1 MSTTTTTT
9 TTNEQSKHWYILSAL
24 LENKP
29 GVLFRVTNLFRARN
43 FNIESITVGSTE
55 QVDLSRMTITT
66 KSDEKTLDQLVKQL
80 RKLIDVVEVKV
91 LDTDKTV
98 FRELA
103 LIKMKAEDPTT
114 RMEITNFASIFR
126 ANILDI
132 GKATILVEL
141 TGTPDKID
149 AFKNLVG
156 HYGIIQ
162 LARTGVSALPR
173 GETLVLDMMDKV
185 RIFDTTLRDGE
196 QTPGVSV
203 TPEQKFKIAI
213 KLDEIGVDAIEVGFP
228 IVSQG
233 EMEAIKAITKQGLNA
248 EVCGLARTVQADID
262 AAINCNLKYV
272 HTFIA
277 TSDIHMQYKLK
288 MSREQVLEK
297 AIWAVDYAKKN
308 GMQVEFSAEDA
319 TRSDKVFVNTVFKA
333 VADAGADRLD
343 IPDTVGYATPQYI
356 AELVNDVKIATKL
369 PVSIHCH
376 DDFGLAVAN
385 AISGINAGASCAH
398 VTINGLGERAGN
410 ASLEEFVMALQC
422 LYNKKHNIKTELL
435 YETSKLISNI
445 MGIIVQPN
453 KAIIGENAFGHESGI
468 HTHGIINNPLTYEPI
483 SPELVGRKRWMQAGK
498 HAGAHGIKAMLEE
511 FGIKPTDEQLHNIVE
526 KQKNL
531 ADKGKSITTAELLS
545 IAGDIMHNN
554 RFEEKFKLYDF
565 HIVTGMNTIPTAVV
579 RLNTDGKD
587 FIASEIGVGPV
598 DAALKAIQKVAG
610 EMENIKIREYRLD
623 SITGGSD
630 ALAEVSIK
638 VEDKKGN
645 IVSARKAGEDVVVAS
660 VQAMMDAINKIMLKK
675 MLYSKN

>member
-1 MSTTTTTT
+1 
-9 TTNEQSKHWYILSAL
+9 
-24 LENKP
+24 
-29 GVLFRVTNLFRARN
+29 
-43 FNIESITVGSTE
+43 
-55 QVDLSRMTITT
+55 
-66 KSDEKTLDQLVKQL
+66 
-80 RKLIDVVEVKV
+80 
-91 LDTDKTV
+91 
-98 FRELA
+98 
-103 LIKMKAEDPTT
+103 
-114 RMEITNFASIFR
+114 
-126 ANILDI
+126 
-132 GKATILVEL
+132 
-141 TGTPDKID
+141 
-149 AFKNLVG
+149 
-156 HYGIIQ
+156 
-162 LARTGVSALPR
+162 
-173 GETLVLDMMDKV
+173 VLDMMDKV

-410 ASLEEFVMALQC
+410 TSLEEFVMALQC

-565 HIVTGMNTIPTAVV
+565 HIITGMNTIPTAVV